1 MDRILS
7 PHHTTRF
14 ITNKNGME
22 RSSFQ
27 AGLPAS
33 SAVSLNVIYLLS
45 FETTTLLFCVQRR
58 WVEISAWNHD
68 LRSHTAIAMPVLA

>member
-22 RSSFQ
+22 RSGFQ

-33 SAVSLNVIYLLS
+33 SAVCFSQCHLPFVFRNYDSAVLCP
-45 FETTTLLFCVQRR
+45 ETLGGNQCM
-58 WVEISAWNHD
+58 ES
-68 LRSHTAIAMPVLA
+68 